1 MCTKD
6 GLPLGEWVRLAT
18 EGSAALVVGAGCEG
32 VSVGSRRRRIWELEG
47 HAHCPV
53 IGVGLPI
60 TALRKLADKVLGGQA
75 LANDYELHCGV
86 IGACQSRT
94 PLAEA
99 VNKELDRRYALPVQQ
114 ASRLKSEV
122 ALKGWWAQAIQH
134 QLPGALWATLTHARC
149 SEALAK
155 EVLGQV
161 HMIQHQVGAAC
172 RVDMAR
178 FEALMA
184 ENAVLARSLAAVQS
198 RHTALVGEQTQRIE
212 LQQAVMVQLRADLI
226 GRDTALAAV
235 REELQALESGVP
247 GLKTRTELTRQ
258 CERHIERIHQLER
271 ALLAATQEAER
282 QKARADH
289 LVQDAL
295 VGAFSK
301 VPLPQGDE
309 AASEPVPAL
318 GDRAVLCVG
327 GRRAIVPI
335 YRELI
340 ERAGGRFLHHDG
352 GEQESVSRLDATLAA
367 ADLVICQT
375 GCISHDAYWRVKDHC
390 KRTGKRCV
398 FVENPSASSLVRGLG
413 LAVSPAQEAPPAT
426 QVPEAH

>member
-1 MCTKD
+1 MCTND
-6 GLPLGEWVRLAT
+6 GLTLGEWVRLAT

-32 VSVGSRRRRIWELEG
+32 VSVGSRRRRIWELDG

-94 PLAEA
+94 LMAEA
-99 VNKELDRRYALPVQQ
+99 VNKELDRRYALSVQQ
-114 ASRLKSEV
+114 ASRLKSEE
-122 ALKGWWAQAIQH
+122 ALKGWWAQASQH

-212 LQQAVMVQLRADLI
+212 QQQAVMVQLRADLI

-235 REELQALESGVP
+235 REELQALESSVP

-271 ALLAATQEAER
+271 AVLAATQEAER

-295 VGAFSK
+295 VGALSK
-301 VPLPQGDE
+301 VPLTQGDE
-309 AASEPVPAL
+309 AANEPVPAL

-352 GEQESVSRLDATLAA
+352 GEQESVSRLDATLAT

-413 LAVSPAQEAPPAT
+413 LAVSPAPEAPPAT

>member
-18 EGSAALVVGAGCEG
+18 EGSAALAVGAGGAG

-94 PLAEA
+94 PMAEA

-114 ASRLKSEV
+114 ASRLKSEE
-122 ALKGWWAQAIQH
+122 ALTGWWAQASQH

-198 RHTALVGEQTQRIE
+198 RHSALVGEQAQRIDQ
-212 LQQAVMVQLRADLI
+212 QQAVMVQLRADLI

-235 REELQALESGVP
+235 REELQALESSVP

-258 CERHIERIHQLER
+258 CERHIERIHHLER

-295 VGAFSK
+295 VGALSK
-301 VPLPQGDE
+301 VPLTQGDE
-309 AASEPVPAL
+309 AANEPVPAL

-398 FVENPSASSLVRGLG
+398 FVENPSASSLVHGLER
-413 LAVSPAQEAPPAT
+413 ATAMSAEDAQHRP
-426 QVPEAH
+426 